1 MDKSDKPPVTGASL
15 SKRIQITVFA
25 LTLGSYLIGL
35 LMIGLPLRE
44 MTLRNLS
51 SSAEREVGALASAL
65 QGHALQGEY
74 REIDRILRRYVDHTE
89 IQQVRFRTDRITLQ
103 ETAQNGKH
111 AYPDW
116 FGKLIAIPAPTVE
129 ADIGFNDVSYGTLSL
144 TQGTHAAIEN
154 LWTLVMIY
162 TMLIVL
168 GMLVVSLILRRLLKV
183 NLRGLYDLQ
192 DAAHA
197 FERADFAY
205 RMPVRENA
213 PPEIQQTKLAFTHM
227 ADRLSSLLAT
237 LERKQDDLYNE
248 KERLRVTIE
257 SIGDAVVVTDAEGRI
272 EFINP
277 RALELAGLTL
287 ETALGQQVADAIPM
301 VHEESGAAVTSP
313 IELALRRNTVIAID
327 NHTAIARLDGVVV
340 AIRDTAAPI
349 RSTSGQV
356 QGGVLV
362 FQDETERRKLMQR
375 LAWQAERDH
384 LTGLYNRREMESRM
398 AAALHVVQDNPSR
411 QFIFCYMDVDQFKLV
426 NDTCGHRAGDALLQ
440 RLAALLM
447 ERVAGPHY
455 LARLGG
461 DEFGILFS
469 DSNLP
474 DAITIV
480 QGLRDEIVRF
490 RFAWEAHVFR
500 SGVSFGITQIQSA
513 MRDIGEILS
522 QADTACY
529 HAKSQGSN
537 AIQVYE
543 HTHPALRKITDEM
556 QWVVV
561 ITRAFEEQRFELYR
575 QKVVSLN
582 PALGTQHYEVLLR
595 LRSEDGEIIAPG
607 ELLPAAERYG
617 LAPTFDRW
625 VIRNLLAYLDTH
637 PADEARYAVNL
648 SGRSLSDPAFTDFIL
663 DALDHYHVDPAQLYF
678 EITETA
684 AIDNLAECERL
695 VLTLK
700 ARGIHFAL
708 DDFGKG
714 QSSFGYLQRL
724 PVKYLKI
731 DGEFIRGID
740 HKPENFAITK
750 AIHTLAHELDKLTI
764 AEQVETETELACIR
778 RLGVDFVQGYLLHR
792 PEPLPIHKGTVYH
805 LPEFSALRH
814 SPAQP
819 ATAEGR
825 DSLSYNATIRGMT
838 ASAE

>member
-1 MDKSDKPPVTGASL
+1 MRVALLDAAMAFFMRKPPVSGASL

-25 LTLGSYLIGL
+25 LTLSSYLIGL

-44 MTLRNLS
+44 MTRHNLNS
-51 SSAEREVGALASAL
+51 GAEREVAALSSAL
-65 QGHALQGEY
+65 QGHALQREY
-74 REIDRILRRYVDHTE
+74 GAIDRILQRYVDRTG
-89 IQQVRFRTDRITLQ
+89 IQQVRFWTDQVKLQ
-103 ETAQNGKH
+103 KTAQPGTY
-111 AYPDW
+111 AYPGW
-116 FGKLIAIPAPTVE
+116 FAGLIAIPAPTVE
-129 ADIGFNDVSYGTLSL
+129 ASVAFDGIRYGTVSL
-144 TQGTHAAIEN
+144 TQGIHAAVDN
-154 LWTLVMIY
+154 LWTLVMLY
-162 TMLIVL
+162 TVLIVM
-168 GMLVVSLILRRLLKV
+168 GMLVVSLILRRTLKI
-183 NLRGLYDLQ
+183 NLSGLYDLQ
-192 DAAHA
+192 RAAQA
-197 FERADFAY
+197 FERADFAH
-205 RMPVRENA
+205 RMPVIKKS
-213 PPEIQQTKLAFTHM
+213 PPEIQQTKLAFNHM
-227 ADRLSSLLAT
+227 ADRLSNLLTT
-237 LERKQDDLYNE
+237 LERKQDDLYSE

-277 RALELAGLTL
+277 RALELTGLTL
-287 ETALGQQVADAIPM
+287 EAALGQQVADAIPM

-313 IELALRRNTVIAID
+313 IELALRRNTVIALD
-327 NHTAIARLDGVVV
+327 NHTAIARMDGTQV

-349 RSTSGQV
+349 RSPTGEV

-384 LTGLYNRREMESRM
+384 LTGLYNRREMEIRL
-398 AAALHVVQDNPSR
+398 AAALHAVQADASR
-411 QFIFCYMDVDQFKLV
+411 QFIFCYMDLDQFKLV

-440 RLAALLM
+440 RLAAILM
-447 ERVAGPHY
+447 ERVTGAHHH

-469 DSNLP
+469 DSALP
-474 DAITIV
+474 DAINAV
-480 QGLRDEIVRF
+480 QGIRDEVVRF
-490 RFAWEAHVFR
+490 RFEWETQVFR
-500 SGVSFGITQIQSA
+500 LGVSFGVTQVQPA

-582 PALGTQHYEVLLR
+582 PAISAQHYEVLLR
-595 LRSEDGEIIAPG
+595 MRSEDGAIIAPG

-617 LAPTFDRW
+617 LAPSFDRW
-625 VIRNLLAYLDTH
+625 VIRNLLAYMDAH
-637 PADEARYAVNL
+637 PGDKSHYAINL
-648 SGRSLSDPAFTDFIL
+648 SGRSLSDPAFIDFIL
-663 DALDHYHVDPAQLYF
+663 DTLDDYTVDPKQLCF

-695 VLTLK
+695 ILSMK
-700 ARGIHFAL
+700 ALGICFAL

-740 HKPENFAITK
+740 CKPENFAITK
-750 AIHTLAHELDKLTI
+750 AMHTLAHELDKLTI
-764 AEQVETETELACIR
+764 AEQVETETELACIK
-778 RLGVDFVQGYLLHR
+778 RLGVDFVQGYLLHN
-792 PEPLPIHKGTVYH
+792 PEPLPVTLAGY
-805 LPEFSALRH
+805 
-814 SPAQP
+814 
-819 ATAEGR
+819 ATR
-825 DSLSYNATIRGMT
+825 PN
-838 ASAE
+838 

>member
-1 MDKSDKPPVTGASL
+1 MNAFATLPAAGMSL

-25 LTLGSYLIGL
+25 LTLSSYLVGL

-44 MTLRNLS
+44 MTIHNLTS
-51 SSAEREVGALASAL
+51 GAEREMGALSGAL
-65 QGHALQGEY
+65 QRHALQGEY
-74 REIDRILRRYVDHTE
+74 LEIDRILQRYVDRTE
-89 IQQVRFRTDRITLQ
+89 IQRVRFWKDQVNLQ
-103 ETAQNGKH
+103 KAAQTKMH
-111 AYPDW
+111 SYPDW
-116 FGKLIAIPAPTVE
+116 FSKLIAIRAPTVE
-129 ADIGFNDVSYGTLSL
+129 ADIGFNNVSYGTLSL
-144 TQGTHAAIEN
+144 TQGTHAAIDN

-162 TMLIVL
+162 TVLIVM
-168 GMLVVSLILRRLLKV
+168 GMLVVSLILRRTLKV
-183 NLRGLYDLQ
+183 NLSGLYDLQ
-192 DAAHA
+192 HAAHA

-205 RMPVRENA
+205 RMPVSENS
-213 PPEIQQTKLAFTHM
+213 PPEIQQTKFAFSHM
-227 ADRLSSLLAT
+227 ADRLSNLLTT

-272 EFINP
+272 EFINL
-277 RALELAGLTL
+277 RALELTGLTL
-287 ETALGQQVADAIPM
+287 EAALGQQVANAIPM

-313 IELALRRNTVIAID
+313 LELALRRNTVIALD
-327 NHTAIARLDGVVV
+327 NHTAIARLDGTQV

-349 RSTSGQV
+349 RSTTGQV

-384 LTGLYNRREMESRM
+384 LTGLYNRREMEIRM
-398 AAALHVVQDNPSR
+398 AAALHAVQDNSAR
-411 QFIFCYMDVDQFKLV
+411 QFIFCYMDLDQFKLV

-440 RLAALLM
+440 RLAAILM
-447 ERVAGPHY
+447 ERARDTHHH

-469 DSNLP
+469 DTSLS
-474 DAITIV
+474 DAINVV
-480 QGLRDEIVRF
+480 QGIRDEIVRF
-490 RFAWEAHVFR
+490 RFEWETQVFR
-500 SGVSFGITQIQSA
+500 LGVSFGVTQIQPA

-529 HAKSQGSN
+529 HAKAQGSN

-582 PALGTQHYEVLLR
+582 PAIATQHYEVLLR
-595 LRSEDGEIIAPG
+595 MRSEDGEIIAPG

-617 LAPTFDRW
+617 LAPSFDRW

-637 PADEARYAVNL
+637 PEDAANYAINL

-663 DALDHYHVDPAQLYF
+663 DTLDEHSVDPARLCF

-695 VLTLK
+695 ILSLK
-700 ARGIHFAL
+700 ARGIYFAL

-740 HKPENFAITK
+740 HQPVNFAITK

-764 AEQVETETELACIR
+764 AEQVETKTELACIK
-778 RLGVDFVQGYLLHR
+778 RLGVDFVQGYLLHE
-792 PEPLPIHKGTVYH
+792 PEPLPINRGTVYH
-805 LPEFSALRH
+805 LPELSVVR
-814 SPAQP
+814 SPTQHV
-819 ATAEGR
+819 TDEG
-825 DSLSYNATIRGMT
+825 TIAYRT
-838 ASAE
+838 PR